1 MGMFIYHIKDIMLY
15 NYVYSQILGV
25 VLIMP
30 NEEITK
36 QINFR
41 CRKSLYKRL
50 RFQAL
55 NEDTT
60 QADILNKALEEYLN
74 KYENQTKLEIE

>member
-1 MGMFIYHIKDIMLY
+1 
-15 NYVYSQILGV
+15 
-25 VLIMP
+25 MP
-30 NEEITK
+30 TEEITK

-41 CRKSLYKRL
+41 CKKSLYDRM

-55 NEDTT
+55 KEEST

>member
-1 MGMFIYHIKDIMLY
+1 
-15 NYVYSQILGV
+15 
-25 VLIMP
+25 MP
-30 NEEITK
+30 TEEITK

-41 CRKSLYKRL
+41 CRKSLYDRM

-55 NEDTT
+55 KEDST

-74 KYENQTKLEIE
+74 KYESENQTKLEIE

>member
-1 MGMFIYHIKDIMLY
+1 
-15 NYVYSQILGV
+15 
-25 VLIMP
+25 MP

-41 CRKSLYKRL
+41 CRKSLYDRM

-55 NEDTT
+55 KEDST
-60 QADILNKALEEYLN
+60 QAEILNKALEEYLN
-74 KYENQTKLEIE
+74 KYENENQTKLEIE

>member
-1 MGMFIYHIKDIMLY
+1 
-15 NYVYSQILGV
+15 
-25 VLIMP
+25 MP
-30 NEEITK
+30 TEEITK

-41 CRKSLYKRL
+41 CRKSLYDRM

-55 NEDTT
+55 KEDST

-74 KYENQTKLEIE
+74 KYESVNQTKLEIE

>member
-1 MGMFIYHIKDIMLY
+1 
-15 NYVYSQILGV
+15 
-25 VLIMP
+25 MP
-30 NEEITK
+30 NEEITQ

-41 CRKSLYKRL
+41 WRKSLYDRM

>member
-1 MGMFIYHIKDIMLY
+1 
-15 NYVYSQILGV
+15 
-25 VLIMP
+25 MP
-30 NEEITK
+30 NEEITQ

-74 KYENQTKLEIE
+74 KYENQTKLEME